1 MIGYIKGELIE
12 SRPGKIVVENNGIGY
27 NIIVSEGV
35 REELPS
41 IGEQVRIF
49 TYTGVREDAISLYG
63 FLTRDSLDMFYQLL
77 GVSGVGPKGAQMILS
92 VFTVPDLKYA
102 ILTDNSTLISKT
114 PTIGKK
120 TAERIIIDL
129 KDKIS
134 EDDILNLS
142 PSTDVNDDKKLPDS
156 VKDAVDALVAL
167 GYDRKQAV
175 NAVKNIDKPEE
186 LDTNNLLKAALKYL
200 F

>member
-35 REELPS
+35 REELPA
-41 IGEQVRIF
+41 IGEQVKIF

>member
-41 IGEQVRIF
+41 IGEQVKIF
-49 TYTGVREDAISLYG
+49 TFTGVREDAISLYG

-142 PSTDVNDDKKLPDS
+142 ASTDVNDDKKLPDS